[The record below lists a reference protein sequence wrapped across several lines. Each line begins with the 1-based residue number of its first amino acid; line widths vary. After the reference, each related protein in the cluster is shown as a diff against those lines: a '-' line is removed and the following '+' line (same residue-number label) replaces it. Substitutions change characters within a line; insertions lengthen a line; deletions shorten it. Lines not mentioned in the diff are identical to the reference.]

1 LFINSFR
8 ELQEKENVLISLHKF
23 AGGEDRL
30 ETGAGP
36 GKDSRLLLCLLSLD
50 FITTQQAFSKEKW
63 GEIVAKMTKVFGA
76 PIPRDAAREI
86 TAYLDAAYGK
96 SSQ

>member
-1 LFINSFR
+1 LFIDSFR

-50 FITTQQAFSKEKW
+50 FITTQPAFSKEKW
-63 GEIVAKMTKVFGA
+63 GEIVAKMVKVYGA
-76 PIPRDAAREI
+76 PIPQDVAKEI
-86 TAYLDAAYGK
+86 TLYLGASYGK